1 MQKLYFLTIFM
12 YILLVAAKRGR
23 YEKGANIEATD
34 EDGFTPLIEG
44 CIKS

>member
-1 MQKLYFLTIFM
+1 M

-23 YEKGANIEATD
+23 YELVKLLLKKGANIEATD